1 MTITPISADEI
12 MVACISH
19 QVKDGEIVAQGL
31 ATPLV
36 AAGYLLARMTH
47 APNLYFASA
56 IGQGI
61 CRDPAPLSLINIERL
76 WLDRA
81 LTTVGFVQ
89 AAVDVLP
96 KLKPKEFFRPGQIDA
111 FGNFNNI
118 AFGKSYSKPRLRLP
132 GTGGIPDVTTFI
144 DDIYLYVPRHSR
156 ITFVQQLDF
165 CSGMGHNP
173 QRIRGSGPK
182 YLISD
187 LGQFDF
193 NNQRMRLISYHPGI
207 DPQFIQKK
215 TDFELEI
222 APNLKETPIPS
233 DEEIHLLREEI
244 DPHGIRRLEFLSG
257 APRRKL
263 LREII
268 YMERREKE

>member
-1 MTITPISADEI
+1 MTLSSITPDEI
-12 MVACISH
+12 MVTCISH
-19 QVKDGEIVAQGL
+19 QVEDGEIVAQGL

-36 AAGYLLARMTH
+36 AAGYILARKTH

-61 CRDPAPLSLINIERL
+61 CRDPAPLSLLNIERL

-96 KLKPKEFFRPGQIDA
+96 KLRPKEFFRPGQIDA

-118 AFGKSYSKPRLRLP
+118 AFGKSYARPRMRLP

-156 ITFVQQLDF
+156 VTFVQKLDF
-165 CSGMGHNP
+165 CSGLGHNP
-173 QRIRGSGPK
+173 RRVRGSGPK

-193 NNQRMRLISYHPGI
+193 ANKRMRMISYHHGI
-207 DPQFIQKK
+207 DPDFIQKK
-215 TDFELEI
+215 TGFTLEI
-222 APNLKETPIPS
+222 SPNLTETPMPT
-233 DEEIHLLREEI
+233 DEEIRLLREEI
-244 DPHGIRRLEFLSG
+244 DPHGIRQLEFLSG
-257 APRRKL
+257 APRKKL

-268 YMERREKE
+268 QLER